1 MQATPTQRTGKGGFF
16 ASLREA
22 LRGTEMDFTS
32 GPLGRGILL
41 LAVPM
46 MLEMLGEALFALTD
60 AFFVARLGP
69 AALATVGMTE
79 SLLEVVYAIAV
90 GLGMATTALVARRVG
105 EKDRRGAAATAVQ
118 ALGVA
123 ACLGC
128 LLALLGV
135 LAAPRLL
142 RLMGADAATVAAGSG
157 YTRWVYAG
165 IPWVVLL
172 FVGNAV
178 FRGAGDASKAMRAL
192 WVANL
197 INMLLDPC
205 LIFGLGPF
213 PRLGLEGA
221 AVATNIGRAT
231 GVLYLFSRLARA
243 GPHLALTRTDLR
255 LQPQVVRR
263 LLRLSVGG
271 VGQFLIATASYIGL
285 VRVLSTFGGATLA
298 GYVVAIRIVIFVIMP
313 SWGLSSAAATLVGQN
328 LGARNPERAARAVWL
343 TGVYNMIL
351 MGTITLVFL
360 FLSRRIVTLFT
371 QDPAVLPTAAAAL
384 RIVSYGYVFYAW
396 GMVMT
401 NAFNGAGD
409 TTTPSWINLVAF
421 WLFQLPVAWLLSR
434 TLGLGPHGVFW
445 AIALAYSLSA
455 VIGVAVFRRGLWRR
469 RQV

>member
-1 MQATPTQRTGKGGFF
+1 MLAIPAPKNGKDSFF
-16 ASLREA
+16 TSLREA
-22 LRGTEMDFTS
+22 IRGTEMDFTS

-46 MLEMLGEALFALTD
+46 MLEMLGESLFAMTD
-60 AFFVARLGP
+60 TYFVARLGP

-105 EKDRRGAAATAVQ
+105 EKDRRGAAVAAVQ

-123 ACLGC
+123 ACLGG
-128 LLALLGV
+128 LLALAGV
-135 LAAPRLL
+135 LAAPHLL

-172 FVGNAV
+172 FVGNAI
-178 FRGAGDASKAMRAL
+178 FRGAGDASKAMRSL

-197 INMLLDPC
+197 VNIALDPC

-213 PRLGLEGA
+213 PQLGLEGA

-231 GVLYLFSRLARA
+231 GVLYLLSRLARP
-243 GPHLALTRTDLR
+243 GPHLALTRVDLR
-255 LQPQVVRR
+255 LDPAVVRR

-285 VRVLSTFGGATLA
+285 VRVLSTFGGNILA

-313 SWGLSSAAATLVGQN
+313 SWGLSGAAATLVGQN
-328 LGARNPERAARAVWL
+328 LGARNPARAARAVWL
-343 TGVYNMIL
+343 TGIYNTIL
-351 MGTITLVFL
+351 MGAITLVFL
-360 FLSRRIVTLFT
+360 FLSRPIVTLFT

-421 WLFQLPVAWLLSR
+421 WLFQIPLAWLLSR
-434 TLGLGPHGVFW
+434 SAGLGPQGVFW

-455 VIGVAVFRRGLWRR
+455 VLGVVVFRRGLWQR
-469 RQV
+469 RQI

>member
-1 MQATPTQRTGKGGFF
+1 MQTTPAQGTGKGSFF
-16 ASLREA
+16 AALREA

-105 EKDRRGAAATAVQ
+105 EKDRRGAAVTAVQ

-123 ACLGC
+123 VCLGC
-128 LLALLGV
+128 LLALVGV

-142 RLMGADAATVAAGSG
+142 RLMGADAATVAAGSS

-192 WVANL
+192 WVANV
-197 INMLLDPC
+197 INILLDPC

-231 GVLYLFSRLARA
+231 GVLYLFSRLARP

-255 LQPQVVRR
+255 LQTQVVRR

-285 VRVLSTFGGATLA
+285 IRVLSTFGGATLA

-328 LGARNPERAARAVWL
+328 LGAHEDHVVDAGEPDGGCCASDRELRLRLLCLGHGDDQCLQRRRRHCHALVHQPRRLLAVPAPRGLAPLPAPGARAAR
-343 TGVYNMIL
+343 GVL
-351 MGTITLVFL
+351 GHRPGL
-360 FLSRRIVTLFT
+360 F
-371 QDPAVLPTAAAAL
+371 AL
-384 RIVSYGYVFYAW
+384 RGHRHGGLPARLLAPAP
-396 GMVMT
+396 GL
-401 NAFNGAGD
+401 
-409 TTTPSWINLVAF
+409 TP
-421 WLFQLPVAWLLSR
+421 
-434 TLGLGPHGVFW
+434 H
-445 AIALAYSLSA
+445 
-455 VIGVAVFRRGLWRR
+455 RR
-469 RQV
+469 V